1 MTFGIYISGALQA
14 ALGCSDHGRGS
25 NALKEDDPTAD
36 RASVRAS
43 EATDQLREA
52 LLEIEWLSRR
62 NVSRETLKRINEVA
76 RTALRSDD
84 APQPADVAP
93 ERRAVSLMKL
103 SHLR

>member
-1 MTFGIYISGALQA
+1 
-14 ALGCSDHGRGS
+14 
-25 NALKEDDPTAD
+25 
-36 RASVRAS
+36 VRAS
-43 EATDQLREA
+43 EATDQLREV

-84 APQPADVAP
+84 APQPADIAP
-93 ERRAVSLMKL
+93 ERHAVSLMKL